1 MAACRGAL
9 ALWAGCVR
17 SHGNRQPVKQQ
28 CWSLAQALVVQ
39 WSGQIRPLSSAS
51 WALVPPNS
59 LRYQNIKQ
67 PSLSHPFHHAS
78 HSQMPPGLDEDWEE
92 TVSLCVLVRTVP
104 GECDDQHTLVEVP
117 LFGQTKLSEI
127 LAPRGVSRPVE
138 FLFPMTTVDGS
149 REDDISVGKMNKGE
163 WLHDDAEKRE
173 RGSFRRLFE
182 TEGCP
187 APFMYGSRFYC
198 FHCPGMEPL
207 PGYGDKSGNMIGLE
221 KELSLFHT
229 SLYSSYTERETV
241 EGGHSDKEREDEEK
255 LALMYE
261 KLRIELP
268 SFFVKSHDY
277 TMYTNDMEFV
287 NCILNAKTRG
297 RVLYQLSLSLWRLLC
312 LCYYAEA
319 RLEVLKLTKHP
330 EDRTIK
336 ARWRVRGLPFLSL
349 LLRFYRKDKTDLYRS
364 YDAFSTFYLGHDG
377 LIHCHKVE
385 KMMKAQPPILP
396 RVTTLLAGALV
407 ALGVQEHRPALN
419 LLPPLLS
426 SLRQSRD
433 GEKGGSRG
441 RSMCVP

>member
-1 MAACRGAL
+1 MAAYRGAL
-9 ALWAGCVR
+9 ALCVR

-28 CWSLAQALVVQ
+28 CWSLAQVLDVQ
-39 WSGQIRPLSSAS
+39 WRGQIRPLSSAS

-78 HSQMPPGLDEDWEE
+78 HSQRPPGLDEAWEE
-92 TVSLCVLVRTVP
+92 TVSLCLLVRPVP
-104 GECDDQHTLVEVP
+104 GECDDQHTLAEVP

-127 LAPRGVSRPVE
+127 LAPRGLSRPVE

-149 REDDISVGKMNKGE
+149 REDDIIVGMTKMNEGE

-241 EGGHSDKEREDEEK
+241 EGRHSDKEREDEEK

-277 TMYTNDMEFV
+277 TMYTNDIEFV

-330 EDRTIK
+330 EDGTIK

-407 ALGVQEHRPALN
+407 ALGVHVDGQVKGSQHDVAVPVAVLGA
-419 LLPPLLS
+419 
-426 SLRQSRD
+426 SL
-433 GEKGGSRG
+433 GGGGGTSLC
-441 RSMCVP
+441 SP

>member
-1 MAACRGAL
+1 MAACRGGI
-9 ALWAGCVR
+9 ALWVGCVR

-28 CWSLAQALVVQ
+28 CWSLAQALDVQ
-39 WSGQIRPLSSAS
+39 WSGQIRSLSSAS

-59 LRYQNIKQ
+59 LRYQNIKHLA
-67 PSLSHPFHHAS
+67 LSHPFHHAS
-78 HSQMPPGLDEDWEE
+78 QGQPHSQRPPDLDEDWEE
-92 TVSLCVLVRTVP
+92 TVSLCVLVQPGP
-104 GECDDQHTLVEVP
+104 GECDGQHTLVEVP
-117 LFGQTKLSEI
+117 LFGQIKLGEL
-127 LAPRGVSRPVE
+127 LAPGGLSRPME
-138 FLFPMTTVDGS
+138 FLFPLTTVDGS
-149 REDDISVGKMNKGE
+149 REDDISIGTTKVQVEGSKTMMNEGE
-163 WLHDDAEKRE
+163 TKTEKRE
-173 RGSFRRLFE
+173 RGSFRSLFE

-207 PGYGDKSGNMIGLE
+207 PGYGNKSGHMIGLE
-221 KELSLFHT
+221 KELSLLLHT
-229 SLYSSYTERETV
+229 SLYSSYAERKTG
-241 EGGHSDKEREDEEK
+241 EGGHSDREREDEEK

-268 SFFVKSHDY
+268 SFFMKSHDY
-277 TMYTNDMEFV
+277 TMYTNDIEFV

-336 ARWRVRGLPFLSL
+336 ARWSVRGLPFLSL

-385 KMMKAQPPILP
+385 KVMKAQPPILP
-396 RVTTLLAGALV
+396 GVTTLLAGALV
-407 ALGVQEHRPALN
+407 SLGVQEHRPALN
-419 LLPPLLS
+419 LLPLLLS
-426 SLRQSRD
+426 SLRQGRD
-433 GEKGGSRG
+433 
-441 RSMCVP
+441 